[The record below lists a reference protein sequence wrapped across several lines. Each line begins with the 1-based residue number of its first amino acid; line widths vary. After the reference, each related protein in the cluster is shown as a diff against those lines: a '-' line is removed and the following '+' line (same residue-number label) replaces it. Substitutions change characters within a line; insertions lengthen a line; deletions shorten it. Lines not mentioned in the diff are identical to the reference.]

1 MNPSKK
7 ASKFESDLNKG
18 ITMAKEHLLILKS
31 GVRHWNSWREKNPQ
45 IIPDLSLENLSGMQL
60 QGVNFEGTILWVTDL
75 SGANLCEANL
85 FKAKCVMANFS
96 NSCAV
101 KARLDST
108 DFSKADLEGADFSG
122 TGLSGSN
129 FYGTNLKEINLKN
142 ADLRH
147 AVFNNADLIRA
158 NFESAYLLGTIFGN
172 TNLSGVKNIELCRH
186 IGPSVLDYLTIEKSG
201 TLPESFVS
209 GCGLPDNFIE
219 TISPLIK
226 KSRQFYKCFISY
238 SSLDDNFVNCF
249 QKELKTY
256 GIKYWFA
263 PEDMKIGGVMTSEI
277 CEAINDRD
285 KVLLILSESSIA
297 SKWVEL
303 EVEEALKKERKLS
316 QNVLIPIMIDQAVFK
331 TAIGWASSLKATRNI
346 GNFCDWN
353 DHGSFQ
359 RAFEQLLRG
368 LRI

>member
-1 MNPSKK
+1 
-7 ASKFESDLNKG
+7 
-18 ITMAKEHLLILKS
+18 MAKEHLLILKS
-31 GVRHWNSWREKNPQ
+31 GVHHWNSWRKQNPQ

-60 QGVNFEGTILWVTDL
+60 QGINFEATILWVTDL

-96 NSCAV
+96 NSRAV
-101 KARLDST
+101 KARLDNANFT
-108 DFSKADLEGADFSG
+108 KANLAGADFSEV
-122 TGLSGSN
+122 GLSGSD
-129 FYGTNLKEINLKN
+129 FYGANLEETNLKR
-142 ADLRH
+142 ADLRR
-147 AVFNNADLIRA
+147 AVFNNTNLTRA
-158 NFESAYLLGTIFGN
+158 NLESVYLLGTTFGN
-172 TNLSGVKNIELCRH
+172 TNLSGVKNIELCKH

-201 TLPESFVS
+201 ILPESFVS

-238 SSLDDNFVNCF
+238 SALDDTFVNRF
-249 QKELKTY
+249 LKELNTY
-256 GIKYWFA
+256 GIKHWYA

-316 QNVLIPIMIDQAVFK
+316 KNVLIPIMIDQAVFK
-331 TAIGWASSLKATRNI
+331 TAVGWAASLKATRNI

-353 DHGSFQ
+353 DYDSFQ
-359 RAFEQLLRG
+359 RAFERLLPD
-368 LRI
+368 LRIQYK